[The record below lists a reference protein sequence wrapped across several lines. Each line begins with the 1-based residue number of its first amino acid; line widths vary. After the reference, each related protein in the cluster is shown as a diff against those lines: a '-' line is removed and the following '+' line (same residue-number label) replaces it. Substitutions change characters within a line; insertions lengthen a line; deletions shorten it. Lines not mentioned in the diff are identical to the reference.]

1 MGDQPELA
9 TVAGAVRSLRAVLA
23 VIDRGEVDATSTD
36 RAYLAG
42 AADALGR
49 LACPCES
56 TPLYAKRPFTVK

>member
-1 MGDQPELA
+1 MTTETDA
-9 TVAGAVRSLRAVLA
+9 AASLRAVLA

-49 LACPCES
+49 LACPCE
-56 TPLYAKRPFTVK
+56 PDPPFTLNDRLP